1 MKEKEAREIIEM
13 KVQEITVDES
23 IGWTRGTAK
32 PSIAS
37 EPKREEKEKVDVFLT
52 RNAMGIKKN
61 EIEGKK
67 DDDAK
72 RPIFQK

>member
-32 PSIAS
+32 PAIVN
-37 EPKREEKEKVDVFLT
+37 EPKREEKERVDVFLT

-61 EIEGKK
+61 SIESKN

-72 RPIFQK
+72 RPSF